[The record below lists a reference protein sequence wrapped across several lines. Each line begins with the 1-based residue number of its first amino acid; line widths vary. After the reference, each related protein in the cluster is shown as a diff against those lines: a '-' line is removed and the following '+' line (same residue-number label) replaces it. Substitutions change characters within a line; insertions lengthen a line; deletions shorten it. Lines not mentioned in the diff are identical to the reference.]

1 MTVESALT
9 IEIATVSDWLKKIS
23 RQFFIQWEA
32 KPKRIAPYTRDFS
45 RALSKLQVICRD
57 SDGFIVLLLAR
68 VVIGWSNNFGI
79 GFSTVIW
86 KPNTY

>member
-9 IEIATVSDWLKKIS
+9 IEIATVSDWLKNLTPVFHPMRSKTKTN
-23 RQFFIQWEA
+23 RTLYA
-32 KPKRIAPYTRDFS
+32 RDFS

-57 SDGFIVLLLAR
+57 SDWFIVLLLAH

-79 GFSTVIW
+79 GFSTVI
-86 KPNTY
+86 